1 MVSSGG
7 NIVVIQW
14 QLVPTTVG
22 TSPNPLTLY
31 LDSQATLIII
41 LVQI

>member
-7 NIVVIQW
+7 NIVVIKW
-14 QLVPTTVG
+14 KLVPTTVD
-22 TSPNPLTLY
+22 TSPNHLTLY
-31 LDSQATLIII
+31 LDSQVTLIII

>member
-14 QLVPTTVG
+14 KLVPITVG
-22 TSPNPLTLY
+22 TSPNHLILY
-31 LDSQATLIII
+31 LNSQATLIII